1 MGIFIRITTV
11 MRWQQ
16 RAELNEKDTLN
27 KKWLISFALKPFSQ

>member
-1 MGIFIRITTV
+1 MGIFIRITKV

-27 KKWLISFALKPFSQ
+27 KKWLISLL

>member
-1 MGIFIRITTV
+1 MGIFIRITKV

-27 KKWLISFALKPFSQ
+27 KKKNGLFLCFKAL